1 MIKLFISCNFEEN
14 KPKMSIKLNIL
25 FSATLI
31 LFITSCKESNQ
42 TETKPVRQDI
52 TESVYSSVTIQPDSL
67 YSVYSLATG
76 ILEKAL
82 VEEGD
87 TVVIGQNIFQIT
99 NNNPKL
105 SSENARLSM
114 EIAKSNYSGQHAIL
128 EDLKN
133 ELKLAELRFKNDS
146 LNFQRQENLW
156 KQKIGSQ
163 AEYDGKK
170 LVFES
175 SQQNLKTLKNRFLR
189 TENELKQ
196 QVQQA
201 TNNYESTLFLSKDYT
216 IQSKINGRVYSIF
229 KNAGEL
235 VSAQQPIAMI
245 GSTTKFIAEL
255 LVDEVDI
262 VRIALNQ
269 SVLITLEAYKNQVFE
284 AIITKIYPQKN
295 ERSKTFKVEAEF
307 VENPKALYPG
317 LSGEANIL
325 ISTKKNALVIPKV
338 YLYKDKTIETNNG
351 KIAVTTGLES
361 LDQIEI
367 LSGIDENTLIYLPEE

>member
-1 MIKLFISCNFEEN
+1 
-14 KPKMSIKLNIL
+14 MSIKLNIL
-25 FSATLI
+25 LSTT
-31 LFITSCKESNQ
+31 LFIFISSCKENNQ

-87 TVVIGQNIFQIT
+87 TVEIGQHIFQIT

-105 SSENARLSM
+105 SSDNARLSM
-114 EIAKSNYSGQHAIL
+114 EIAKSNYSGQHAVL

-156 KQKIGSQ
+156 KQKIGSK

-170 LVFES
+170 LVFET
-175 SQQNLKTLKNRFLR
+175 SQQNLKTLKNKFLR

-262 VRIALNQ
+262 VKIELNQ

-284 AIITKIYPQKN
+284 AKIIKIYPQKN
-295 ERSKTFKVEAEF
+295 ERSQTFKVEAEF

-338 YLYKDKTIETNNG
+338 YLFKDKTLETENG
-351 KIAVTTGLES
+351 KTAVTTGLES

-367 LSGIDENTLIYLPEE
+367 LSGIDENTVIYLPEE